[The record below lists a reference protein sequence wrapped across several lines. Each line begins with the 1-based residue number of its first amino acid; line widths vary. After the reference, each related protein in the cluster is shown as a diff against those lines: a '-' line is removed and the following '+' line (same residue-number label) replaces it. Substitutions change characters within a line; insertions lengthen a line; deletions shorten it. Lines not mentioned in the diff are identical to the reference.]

1 MTKNLIKQ
9 IMFQK
14 PEEKDAF
21 DTKGFIAKLESGY
34 LAQAQSKYDKK
45 KAFSPSKLVYGEGRC
60 ARYWYLAF
68 EGGMFENFADAY
80 AVANM
85 QSGTKSH
92 ERVLDGALKQSG
104 MAIDVEFNVKTDDGL
119 VYGFCDGLINW
130 NDEDYVLELK
140 TCSNESFEYLRNK
153 MKARTYNIEQLLIY
167 MKVLNK
173 GKGIILY
180 ENKNTHELLP
190 IVIVANEHYKQWVD
204 NLFTW
209 MKEVKGASEAKQLPV
224 KTYRSNAKVCK
235 TCPLVNECLK
245 ADTGVIR
252 IEPLEELSEAM

>member
-1 MTKNLIKQ
+1 
-9 IMFQK
+9 MFQK
-14 PEEKDAF
+14 PEDKDAF
-21 DTKGFIAKLESGY
+21 DSKGFIEKIESGY
-34 LAQAQSKYDKK
+34 LAQAQPKQDKK

-68 EGGMFENFADAY
+68 EGGLFENFSDAY
-80 AVANM
+80 SVANM

-92 ERVLDGALKQSG
+92 ERILDGALMQSG

-119 VYGFCDGLINW
+119 VYGYCDGLVNW
-130 NDEDYVLELK
+130 NGEDYVLELK
-140 TCSNESFEYLRNK
+140 TCKNESFEYLKNT
-153 MKARTYNIEQLLIY
+153 MKPRLYNVEQLLIY
-167 MKVLNK
+167 MKILNK
-173 GKGIILY
+173 GKGIVLY

-190 IVIVANEHYKQWVD
+190 LVVTANEHYKKWVD

-209 MKEVKGASEAKQLPV
+209 MKEVKGASEAKQLPI

-245 ADTGVIR
+245 AGAGVLR
-252 IEPLEELSEAM
+252 IEPLEELSENM